1 MIWEKSLEDFFNVEI
16 LCKIMNFFLMISFL
30 NFPRDFFSWS
40 ECNFYFW
47 NLKLSSDCFTE
58 IAINFKLLLGE
69 QLPFVLWILMNFREL
84 NQNKINKIQ
93 LLRKALQLFAPKLHS
108 NCPLI
113 QINCSETKDTSSII
127 ITLDLQSIG
136 MKSLFGKW
144 LIDFILKNWEK
155 VFYFRWGFPAD
166 FRIIW

>member
-1 MIWEKSLEDFFNVEI
+1 MLKFYAKSWT
-16 LCKIMNFFLMISFL
+16 FFLMISFL

-40 ECNFYFW
+40 ECNFIFEIWNCQVIASPKMQLISNYCWENNCLLFCGFW
-47 NLKLSSDCFTE
+47 WIFGSS
-58 IAINFKLLLGE
+58 
-69 QLPFVLWILMNFREL
+69 
-84 NQNKINKIQ
+84 NKIKNKIQ

-155 VFYFRWGFPAD
+155 VFYFFRWGFPAD